1 MATWMPPLAF
11 IALLI
16 IVLDAVYRKGH
27 RDGYRAAVATE
38 PPALPLPPMNLE
50 ALEVQ
55 ATGKVY
61 WRYGEGRTELT
72 GYCAPEAFPA
82 EALET
87 VAAHLTLK
95 EEQRHLDAADELV
108 DNFLATH
115 GPFREGPFRNLDHG
129 L

>member
-11 IALLI
+11 ICLLI
-16 IVLDAVYRKGH
+16 IVLDAAYRKGH

-38 PPALPLPPMNLE
+38 PPAPEMNLE
-50 ALEVQ
+50 VLETYQSGRVH
-55 ATGKVY
+55 
-61 WRYGEGRTELT
+61 WRYGAGRTELT
-72 GYCAPEAFPA
+72 GYCDKAIYPA

-87 VAAHLTLK
+87 VAAHLALK

-115 GPFREGPFRNLDHG
+115 GPFRNLDHG